1 MSRILISCLISVVMI
16 SSAMSQPMEIAYDDG
31 NRVFSTNLHAPQR
44 GGVLFQPSP
53 FLYPFRL
60 LSVRIWFA
68 TPGTFEVHVLTGT
81 HLGSP
86 DGIDQVTPFSF
97 SATETATWDTV
108 DFQPHQIILSEDFVF
123 AGQWTADV
131 PQIWGDGSGSGH
143 FWRDNGLGWFEYFAM
158 DPLIRATIE
167 ANTGVQI
174 ELPPTPLAD
183 GFRLDGVYP
192 NPWNSE
198 AWVRIQIG
206 QPQHVSLQ
214 LFDLTGRRIMTL
226 WGGPIT
232 AGIHDIKI
240 DGSSLTSGVYFFTAQ
255 NASGVAQTSRCVL
268 IK

>member
-1 MSRILISCLISVVMI
+1 MLRILASFLISVVMI
-16 SSAMSQPMEIAYDDG
+16 SGAASQPMEIAYDDG
-31 NRVFSTNLHAPQR
+31 NHVFSTNLHSPQR
-44 GGVLFQPSP
+44 GGVLFQPNAS
-53 FLYPFRL
+53 LYPFRL
-60 LSVRIWFA
+60 LSVRIWFT

-81 HLGSP
+81 HLGAH

-97 SATETATWDTV
+97 AATETATWDTI
-108 DFQPHQIILSEDFVF
+108 DFHEHSIVLQEDFVF
-123 AGQWTADV
+123 AGQWTSEV

-183 GFRLDGVYP
+183 GYRLDSVYP

-198 AWVRIQIG
+198 AWVRIEIG

-214 LFDLTGRRIMTL
+214 LFDLTGRRVKAF
-226 WGGPIT
+226 WEGPMA
-232 AGIHDIKI
+232 AGIHDIRI
-240 DGSSLTSGVYFFTAQ
+240 DGNSLASGMYFFTAQ
-255 NASGVAQTSRCVL
+255 GADGMVQTSRCVL